1 MGFMGV
7 ERIVGFMGVERI
19 VGFVRV
25 EYMVVHV
32 VVGVGGLAKFA
43 YSLKIGSSQLRLF
56 RLVLVN
62 GFER

>member
-1 MGFMGV
+1 M
-7 ERIVGFMGVERI
+7 GFMGVERI

-43 YSLKIGSSQLRLF
+43 YSLKIRSSQLRLF
-56 RLVLVN
+56 RLVLVD
-62 GFER
+62 GSER